1 MSARH
6 ASFPGGT
13 ADATLPSAMHFERRL
28 GKYTLTATLGEGAM
42 GVVYRALDPDIDR
55 VVAVK
60 TIRKALLESATGN
73 HSAALRFR
81 NEARAVGRLSHPGIV
96 SIFEYVEESEQS
108 FIVMEYVE
116 GASLLRGCVPQQRLP
131 LADVLSVM
139 SQLLHALN

>member
-6 ASFPGGT
+6 ATLPGGT

-60 TIRKALLESATGN
+60 TIRRALLESATGN
-73 HSAALRFR
+73 QSAALRFR

-96 SIFEYVEESEQS
+96 SIFEYVEETEQS
-108 FIVMEYVE
+108 FIVMER
-116 GASLLRGCVPQQRLP
+116 ALRCCAAACRSSACPCP
-131 LADVLSVM
+131 M
-139 SQLLHALN
+139 C